1 MIYKVAIV
9 ETLEKVVLVR
19 AGSEQDAIDRVY
31 DRYRDCDIILTADDH
46 TDTDLYCVDLL
57 KDEDYDPEEVIDYDE
72 D

>member
-19 AGSEQDAIDRVY
+19 AGSKDDAIARVY
-31 DRYRDCDIILTADDH
+31 DRYRDCDIVLSADDH
-46 TDTDLYCVDLL
+46 TDTDLYVVDSI
-57 KDEDYDPEEVIDYDE
+57 KESDYDPDEVIDYDE

>member
-19 AGSEQDAIDRVY
+19 AGSKDDAIARVY
-31 DRYRDCDIILTADDH
+31 DRYRDCDIVLSADDY
-46 TDTDLYCVDLL
+46 TDTNLYVVDLL